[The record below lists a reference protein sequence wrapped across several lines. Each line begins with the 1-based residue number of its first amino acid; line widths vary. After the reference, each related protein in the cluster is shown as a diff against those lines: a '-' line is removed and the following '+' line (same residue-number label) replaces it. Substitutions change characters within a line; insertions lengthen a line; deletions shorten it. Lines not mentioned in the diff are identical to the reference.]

1 MRSLRVA
8 FDLVKVRVSRLNLLV
23 LSLGKVIVL
32 GLPFRFATFPFLQFI
47 KYVKTPSQELNSE
60 CNLELKA
67 NVDVIISLY
76 RFQEYIPVLES
87 SLKSCFSNPRVTF
100 HFVLVSGSTA
110 ETIWLSDLV
119 SETHHKLYQIENR
132 LGIYAAWN
140 LAINGGT
147 GELIT
152 NLNADDLRL
161 PHSICCQAAV
171 LQAEPT
177 DGSYGNFV
185 LSTDIFS
192 SLQGKSEMVLVSN
205 LGGFNESVLVDKSQN
220 MMHCAPMWKRTLHE
234 RFGMFD
240 ESLKSSGDTDF
251 WLRAMAGGAKFSS
264 YEPVTAI
271 YFHNPEGLSSSL
283 SSSGHRE
290 WQSIR
295 DLYLRSK

>member
-1 MRSLRVA
+1 V
-8 FDLVKVRVSRLNLLV
+8 NL
-23 LSLGKVIVL
+23 
-32 GLPFRFATFPFLQFI
+32 
-47 KYVKTPSQELNSE
+47 E

-76 RFQEYIPVLES
+76 RFQEYIPVLER
-87 SLKSCFSNPRVTF
+87 SLKSCFSNPRITF
-100 HFVLVSGSTA
+100 HFVMVSGSA
-110 ETIWLSDLV
+110 SEASWLSDLV
-119 SETHHKLYQIENR
+119 TETHHKLYQIENR
-132 LGIYAAWN
+132 IGIYAAWN
-140 LAINGGT
+140 LAINKSS

-161 PHSICCQAAV
+161 PHSICCQAV
-171 LQAEPT
+171 KLQAEST

-185 LSTDIFS
+185 LSMDIFS
-192 SLQGKSEMVLVSN
+192 SLREKSEMALVSS
-205 LGGFNESVLVDKSQN
+205 LGGFSESVLVDKSQN
-220 MMHCAPMWKRTLHE
+220 MMHCAPMWKRTLHD

-264 YEPVTAI
+264 YKPVTAI

-295 DLYLRSK
+295 DSYLRSK

>member
-1 MRSLRVA
+1 MRSLRIV
-8 FDLVKVRVSRLNLLV
+8 FDLVKVRVFRLNLLV
-23 LSLGKVIVL
+23 SSLGKVIAL

-47 KYVKTPSQELNSE
+47 KYARTPILEFNSE
-60 CNLELKA
+60 CNPGLKA
-67 NVDVIISLY
+67 KVDVIISLY
-76 RFQEYIPVLES
+76 RFEEYIPVLES
-87 SLKSCFSNPRVTF
+87 SLKPCFYNPRVTF
-100 HFVLVSGSTA
+100 HFVLVAGSPS
-110 ETIWLSDLV
+110 ETSWLSDLV
-119 SETHHKLYQIENR
+119 TETHHKLYHIENR
-132 LGIYAAWN
+132 IGIYAAWN

-185 LSTDIFS
+185 LSMDIFS
-192 SLQGKSEMVLVSN
+192 SMREKSETALVSS
-205 LGGFNESVLVDKSQN
+205 LGVFNESVLVEKSQN
-220 MMHCAPMWKRTLHE
+220 MMHCAPMWKRTLHG

-295 DLYLRSK
+295 DSFLRSK